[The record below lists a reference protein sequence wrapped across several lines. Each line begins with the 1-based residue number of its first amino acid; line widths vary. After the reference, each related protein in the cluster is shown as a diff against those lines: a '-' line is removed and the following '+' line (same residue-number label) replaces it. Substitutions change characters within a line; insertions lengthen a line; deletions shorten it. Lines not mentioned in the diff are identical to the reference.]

1 MHFTKL
7 ADARSS
13 KACSAWH
20 TGQGCL
26 NDYFHFAMYGRLQAF
41 ECFCFFR
48 KKGGTLIVRK
58 ISSRNIAL
66 CKILI

>member
-13 KACSAWH
+13 KACRAWY

-26 NDYFHFAMYGRLQAF
+26 NDCFQFAMQGLLQAF
-41 ECFCFFR
+41 ECFWGFFGKR
-48 KKGGTLIVRK
+48 RQL
-58 ISSRNIAL
+58 
-66 CKILI
+66 